1 MYFII
6 WAGGKLLWE
15 MMKDVLLLLKWYDGK
30 GNILAGNVVS
40 DIENSDL
47 IFHFTKR
54 LVAGE

>member
-1 MYFII
+1 M
-6 WAGGKLLWE
+6 WE